1 MHAAYRLVSLGL
13 ISVFMMPT
21 LKLVDDHDR
30 THRRHATCEHHLRHH
45 HPDPA
50 DRARVLRRAAR
61 RAQRQRELELARLAQ
76 AQRSLAPPP
85 GDDADGVPIQAAADP
100 FDDDSSMKK
109 KHRKG
114 STDGTPWLLKE
125 PARVRLAGEFL
136 AKLRL
141 HLDTRGNRLQRESE
155 PFCHFGS
162 GPCHD
167 IPRPREGTII
177 LTRTNDVLAA

>member
-1 MHAAYRLVSLGL
+1 MRAAHRFISLGL
-13 ISVFMMPT
+13 VGVFMMPM
-21 LKLVDDHDR
+21 LKLLDDHDR

-45 HPDPA
+45 HPDPD

-61 RAQRQRELELARLAQ
+61 RAQRQRELEAARLAQ
-76 AQRSLAPPP
+76 ASLASPA
-85 GDDADGVPIQAAADP
+85 GDDQEGVSLQAAADP

-109 KHRKG
+109 KRRKG
-114 STDGTPWLLKE
+114 GTEGTPWLLKE
-125 PARVRLAGEFL
+125 SARVRPAGEFL

-141 HLDTRGNRLQRESE
+141 HLDMRGSRLQRESE

-177 LTRTNDVLAA
+177 LTQPNQLLAA